1 MSTSGYKNLK
11 VVPNLDRAYQKDG
24 IIYVGKFTNTLD
36 WLKTVVHEM
45 AHYLRNQNTNGI
57 AAIYETYNEI
67 ESKVT
72 EQAFYQY
79 LLASKKPIIVTENG
93 LRCLNQSDIKLQNLR
108 EIMLESQNLFRFQ
121 DEYWFVKKLRSN
133 LKKEW
138 NLPIY

>member
-1 MSTSGYKNLK
+1 
-11 VVPNLDRAYQKDG
+11 
-24 IIYVGKFTNTLD
+24 
-36 WLKTVVHEM
+36 M

>member
-1 MSTSGYKNLK
+1 
-11 VVPNLDRAYQKDG
+11 
-24 IIYVGKFTNTLD
+24 
-36 WLKTVVHEM
+36 M

-93 LRCLNQSDIKLQNLR
+93 
-108 EIMLESQNLFRFQ
+108 
-121 DEYWFVKKLRSN
+121 Y
-133 LKKEW
+133 
-138 NLPIY
+138 